1 MKSKSL
7 LILLITI
14 IVIAGLA
21 AVSVLGVG
29 SKKATASSSSA
40 EATTSAPM
48 QAEPET
54 NENGEPVTTED
65 GKVKYHL
72 VSAEATTE
80 AGSETGTDAATETT
94 TAQKNPGYGSYKNI
108 KLGLDLKGG
117 VYIVYQAD
125 KANPTEEEMNAAVSM
140 LQERVAYK
148 GWYDAEVSK
157 ENTNRIRVEIPGVED
172 AAATANEIGTAAHL
186 TFKDENGN
194 VLVDGENVKNAGKA
208 FQNNQVVV
216 TLDFDSEGTKKFADA
231 TQANL
236 NKRISIYMDDMLL
249 SSPTVNSAITDGK
262 AIISGDFDNESA
274 ETLAAQI
281 RAGSLPFSL
290 NIVDYNEVG
299 ARLGAEALQTSVFG
313 GAIGI
318 LLVFLFMLIVY
329 RVCGLAADL
338 ALAIYIGLI
347 MFIMSLFGVTL
358 TLPGVAGIV
367 LSVGMA
373 VDANVIIFERIKE
386 EINLGKSIKTSI
398 KNGFSKALS
407 AILDGN
413 ITTLITCAVLLWL
426 GTGPIK
432 GFAQTL
438 MLGIVLSMFTALV
451 ITRIIL
457 NALLEIGLKNPKMYG
472 GK

>member
-21 AVSVLGVG
+21 AVSILGVG

-125 KANPTEEEMNAAVSM
+125 KENPTEQEMNAAVSM

-194 VLVDGENVKNAGKA
+194 VLVDGENVKNADKA

-249 SSPTVNSAITDGK
+249 SAPTVNSAI
-262 AIISGDFDNESA
+262 
-274 ETLAAQI
+274 
-281 RAGSLPFSL
+281 
-290 NIVDYNEVG
+290 
-299 ARLGAEALQTSVFG
+299 TSVFG

-329 RVCGLAADL
+329 RVCGFAADL

-347 MFIMSLFGVTL
+347 MVIMSLFGVTL

-398 KNGFSKALS
+398 KNGFAKALS

>member
-125 KANPTEEEMNAAVSM
+125 KDNPTEEEMNAAVSM

-236 NKRISIYMDDMLL
+236 NKRELAFIWMICFFLL
-249 SSPTVNSAITDGK
+249 LLLILQLQMV
-262 AIISGDFDNESA
+262 
-274 ETLAAQI
+274 
-281 RAGSLPFSL
+281 
-290 NIVDYNEVG
+290 
-299 ARLGAEALQTSVFG
+299 RLLF
-313 GAIGI
+313 
-318 LLVFLFMLIVY
+318 LV
-329 RVCGLAADL
+329 
-338 ALAIYIGLI
+338 
-347 MFIMSLFGVTL
+347 
-358 TLPGVAGIV
+358 
-367 LSVGMA
+367 
-373 VDANVIIFERIKE
+373 
-386 EINLGKSIKTSI
+386 
-398 KNGFSKALS
+398 
-407 AILDGN
+407 
-413 ITTLITCAVLLWL
+413 TLITKVQKLLLLRLELVLYHL
-426 GTGPIK
+426 
-432 GFAQTL
+432 A
-438 MLGIVLSMFTALV
+438 
-451 ITRIIL
+451 
-457 NALLEIGLKNPKMYG
+457 
-472 GK
+472 

>member
-1 MKSKSL
+1 
-7 LILLITI
+7 
-14 IVIAGLA
+14 
-21 AVSVLGVG
+21 
-29 SKKATASSSSA
+29 
-40 EATTSAPM
+40 
-48 QAEPET
+48 
-54 NENGEPVTTED
+54 
-65 GKVKYHL
+65 
-72 VSAEATTE
+72 
-80 AGSETGTDAATETT
+80 
-94 TAQKNPGYGSYKNI
+94 
-108 KLGLDLKGG
+108 
-117 VYIVYQAD
+117 
-125 KANPTEEEMNAAVSM
+125 MNAAVSM

-347 MFIMSLFGVTL
+347 MVIMSLFGVTL

-438 MLGIVLSMFTALV
+438 RFAGFEYVIHLHLFVESGNPWLLV
-451 ITRIIL
+451 VGYQTYLEAHGLELFHELDRSGCGRLIMSHKSVVYVEQYTSVSHVVIL
-457 NALLEIGLKNPKMYG
+457 FEIYLVCG
-472 GK
+472 

>member
-21 AVSVLGVG
+21 AVSILGVG

-80 AGSETGTDAATETT
+80 AGSETGTDAATE
-94 TAQKNPGYGSYKNI
+94 
-108 KLGLDLKGG
+108 
-117 VYIVYQAD
+117 
-125 KANPTEEEMNAAVSM
+125 NPTEQEMNAAVSM

-194 VLVDGENVKNAGKA
+194 VLVDGENVKNADKA

-249 SSPTVNSAITDGK
+249 SAPTVNSAITDGK

-329 RVCGLAADL
+329 RVCGFAADL

-347 MFIMSLFGVTL
+347 MVIMSLFGVTL

-398 KNGFSKALS
+398 KNGFAKALS

>member
-1 MKSKSL
+1 MKSKNL
-7 LILLITI
+7 LILLIMVI
-14 IVIAGLA
+14 IAAGLA
-21 AVSVLGVG
+21 AVSFFGVG
-29 SKKATASSSSA
+29 NKVPTSSSSA
-40 EATTSAPM
+40 EATTSAAPM

-72 VSAEATTE
+72 VSSDAEAE
-80 AGSETGTDAATETT
+80 SETGTDGATETT
-94 TAQKNPGYGSYKNI
+94 TEQKYPGYGSYKNI

-117 VYIVYQAD
+117 VYIVYEAD

-140 LQERVAYK
+140 LQERVIYK

-186 TFKDENGN
+186 TFKDESGN

-216 TLDFDSEGTKKFADA
+216 TLDFDSEGSKKFADA

-236 NKRISIYMDDMLL
+236 NKRISIYMDDILL
-249 SSPTVNSAITDGK
+249 SAPTVNSAITDGK
-262 AIISGDFDNESA
+262 AIITGDFDNESA

-299 ARLGAEALQTSVFG
+299 ARLGAEALKTSVFG

-318 LLVFLFMLIVY
+318 ILVFLFMLIAY

-338 ALAIYIGLI
+338 ALVIYMGLVMI
-347 MFIMSLFGVTL
+347 IMSLFGVTL

-386 EINLGKSIKTSI
+386 ELNLGKSIKTSI
-398 KNGFSKALS
+398 RNGFSKALS

-438 MLGIVLSMFTALV
+438 MLGIILSMFTALV

>member
-21 AVSVLGVG
+21 AVSILGVG

-125 KANPTEEEMNAAVSM
+125 KENPTEQEMNAAVSM

-157 ENTNRIRVEIPGVED
+157 ENNDNESSKKSESNKVEISMED
-172 AAATANEIGTAAHL
+172 AISVGREEAVKYYN
-186 TFKDENGN
+186 
-194 VLVDGENVKNAGKA
+194 ENVKNADKA

-249 SSPTVNSAITDGK
+249 SAPTVNSAITDGK

-329 RVCGLAADL
+329 RVCGFAADL

-347 MFIMSLFGVTL
+347 MVIMSLFGVTL

-398 KNGFSKALS
+398 KNGFAKALS

>member
-48 QAEPET
+48 QAAPET

-194 VLVDGENVKNAGKA
+194 VLVDGENVKNAG
-208 FQNNQVVV
+208 NCSV
-216 TLDFDSEGTKKFADA
+216 SIC
-231 TQANL
+231 
-236 NKRISIYMDDMLL
+236 IS
-249 SSPTVNSAITDGK
+249 
-262 AIISGDFDNESA
+262 
-274 ETLAAQI
+274 
-281 RAGSLPFSL
+281 
-290 NIVDYNEVG
+290 
-299 ARLGAEALQTSVFG
+299 
-313 GAIGI
+313 
-318 LLVFLFMLIVY
+318 
-329 RVCGLAADL
+329 
-338 ALAIYIGLI
+338 
-347 MFIMSLFGVTL
+347 
-358 TLPGVAGIV
+358 
-367 LSVGMA
+367 
-373 VDANVIIFERIKE
+373 
-386 EINLGKSIKTSI
+386 KSH
-398 KNGFSKALS
+398 
-407 AILDGN
+407 
-413 ITTLITCAVLLWL
+413 
-426 GTGPIK
+426 
-432 GFAQTL
+432 
-438 MLGIVLSMFTALV
+438 
-451 ITRIIL
+451 
-457 NALLEIGLKNPKMYG
+457 
-472 GK
+472 

>member
-40 EATTSAPM
+40 EETTSAPM

-125 KANPTEEEMNAAVSM
+125 KDNPTEEEMNAAVSM

-148 GWYDAEVSK
+148 GWYDAEASK

-249 SSPTVNSAITDGK
+249 SAPTVNSAITDGK

-347 MFIMSLFGVTL
+347 MVIMSLFGVTL
-358 TLPGVAGIV
+358 TL
-367 LSVGMA
+367 MA

>member
-7 LILLITI
+7 LVLLITL

-21 AVSVLGVG
+21 VVSTLGVG
-29 SKKATASSSSA
+29 SKKPVASASTA
-40 EATTSAPM
+40 ETTTSAPM

-54 NENGEPVTTED
+54 DENGEAVTTED
-65 GKVKYHL
+65 GKVKYHI
-72 VSAEATTE
+72 VSSSSSEEETE
-80 AGSETGTDAATETT
+80 TSSDEATETT
-94 TAQKNPGYGSYKNI
+94 TKYPGYGSYKNI

-117 VYIVYQAD
+117 VYVVYQAD
-125 KANPTEEEMNAAVSM
+125 KDSPTEEEMSAAVSM

-172 AAATANEIGTAAHL
+172 AAATAKEIGSAAHL
-186 TFKDENGN
+186 TFKDESGN
-194 VLVDGENVKNAGKA
+194 VLVDGANVKTAGKA
-208 FQNNQVVV
+208 FENGQVVV
-216 TLDFDSEGTKKFADA
+216 TLEFDSTGTQQFAEA

-236 NKRISIYMDDMLL
+236 NKQISIYMDDMLL
-249 SSPTVNSAITDGK
+249 SAPTVNSAITDGK
-262 AIISGDFDNESA
+262 AIITGDFDNETA

-313 GAIGI
+313 GAIGV
-318 LLVFLFMLIVY
+318 LLVFLFMLFRY
-329 RVCGLAADL
+329 RINGVAADL
-338 ALAIYIGLI
+338 ALAIYIGI
-347 MFIMSLFGVTL
+347 DVVIMSLFGITL
-358 TLPGVAGIV
+358 TLPGIAGVV
-367 LSVGMA
+367 LSIGMA
-373 VDANVIIFERIKE
+373 IDANVIIFERIKE
-386 EINLGKSIKTSI
+386 EINAGKSIKTAI
-398 KNGFSKALS
+398 RNGFHKALS
-407 AILDGN
+407 AIIDSN
-413 ITTLITCAVLLWL
+413 VTTIITSAVLLWL

-438 MLGIVLSMFTALV
+438 ILGIVLSMFTAIFL
-451 ITRIIL
+451 TRIIL
-457 NALLEIGLKNPKMYG
+457 YALLEVGLNNPKMYG

>member
-40 EATTSAPM
+40 EETTSAPM

-125 KANPTEEEMNAAVSM
+125 KDNPTEEEMNAAVSM

-236 NKRISIYMDDMLL
+236 NK
-249 SSPTVNSAITDGK
+249 
-262 AIISGDFDNESA
+262 ISGDFDNESA

-347 MFIMSLFGVTL
+347 MVIMSLFGVTL

>member
-7 LILLITI
+7 LILLLMVI
-14 IVIAGLA
+14 IAGGLA
-21 AVSVLGVG
+21 AVSIFGVG
-29 SKKATASSSSA
+29 SKKPVQTEATA
-40 EATTSAPM
+40 TTASAPM

-54 NENGEPVTTED
+54 EANGQPVTTED

-72 VSAEATTE
+72 VQAEASTEAENETGTDGSSEATTE
-80 AGSETGTDAATETT
+80 V
-94 TAQKNPGYGSYKNI
+94 KYPGYGSYKNI

-117 VYIVYQAD
+117 VYIVYEAD
-125 KANPTEEEMNAAVSM
+125 KANPSEEEMNAAVSM
-140 LQERVAYK
+140 LQERVSYK

-208 FQNNQVVV
+208 FQNDQVVV
-216 TLDFDSEGTKKFADA
+216 TLDFDSEGTKKFAEA

-249 SSPTVNSAITDGK
+249 SAPTVNSAITDGK

-318 LLVFLFMLIVY
+318 AIVFLFMLIAY

-338 ALAIYIGLI
+338 ALAIYIGIVMTIL
-347 MFIMSLFGVTL
+347 SLFGVTL

-373 VDANVIIFERIKE
+373 VDANVIVFERIKE
-386 EINLGKSIKTSI
+386 EIRLGKSIKTSF

-438 MLGIVLSMFTALV
+438 ILGIVVSMFTALF
-451 ITRIIL
+451 ITRVIL